1 MATQRARPFKGL
13 IMNILGVLVL
23 GVLLVAIG
31 LVIAGQMGLLTGKVP
46 GGLGVTEGR
55 LKGLSKTSNCVSSQA
70 GLYPDHPQK
79 EYASIAPLKFA
90 GNGDQAMDKLA
101 TALSKTERT
110 VLVKRELGYI
120 YAQSTTALLKFT
132 DDLELWLDK
141 PNGVIQ
147 VRSSSRLGQ
156 KDFGVNRAR
165 IEALRA
171 QL

>member
-1 MATQRARPFKGL
+1 
-13 IMNILGVLVL
+13 MNILGVLVL
-23 GVLLVAIG
+23 GLLLMAVG

-55 LKGLSKTSNCVSSQA
+55 LKGLSTTPNCVSSQA
-70 GLYPDHPQK
+70 GLYPEHPQK

-90 GNGDQAMDKLA
+90 GDGDQAMDKLA
-101 TALSKTERT
+101 AAISKTERT
-110 VLVKRELGYI
+110 VLVKREPGYI

-171 QL
+171 QLSF

>member
-1 MATQRARPFKGL
+1 
-13 IMNILGVLVL
+13 MNILGVLVL
-23 GVLLVAIG
+23 AALMVAIG
-31 LVIAGQMGLLTGKVP
+31 LVIAGQMGMLIGKVP
-46 GGLGVTEGR
+46 NGLGVTEGR
-55 LKGLSKTSNCVSSQA
+55 LKGLSKTPNCVSSQA

-90 GNGDQAMDKLA
+90 GDGEQAMDKLA
-101 TALSKTERT
+101 NALSKTKRT
-110 VLVKRELGYI
+110 VVVKREPGYI

-132 DDLELWLDK
+132 DDLQLWLDK

>member
-1 MATQRARPFKGL
+1 
-13 IMNILGVLVL
+13 MNILGIL
-23 GVLLVAIG
+23 VLLVLVVSVG
-31 LVIAGQMGLLTGKVP
+31 LVIAGQMGMLTGKVP
-46 GGLGVTEGR
+46 TGLGVTEGR
-55 LKGLSKTSNCVSSQA
+55 LKGLSKTPNCVSSQA
-70 GLYPDHPQK
+70 IHYADHPQK
-79 EYASIAPLKFA
+79 EYASVAPFKFT
-90 GNGDQAMDKLA
+90 GDGEQAMEKLA
-101 TALSKTERT
+101 AALSKTERT
-110 VLVKRELGYI
+110 VVVKREPGYI

-165 IEALRA
+165 VEALRA

>member
-1 MATQRARPFKGL
+1 MSFLAYGG
-13 IMNILGVLVL
+13 I
-23 GVLLVAIG
+23 LVALIAIA
-31 LVIAGQMGLLTGKVP
+31 LVVAGQMGMLTGKVP
-46 GGLGVTEGR
+46 NGLGVTEGR
-55 LKGLSKTSNCVSSQA
+55 LKGLSKTPNCVSSQA
-70 GLYPDHPQK
+70 GLYSDHPQK
-79 EYASIAPLKFA
+79 EYASIAPLKYS
-90 GNGDQAMDKLA
+90 GDGDQAMEKLA
-101 TALSKTERT
+101 AALSKTERT
-110 VLVKRELGYI
+110 VVVKREPGYI

-171 QL
+171 QLG

>member
-1 MATQRARPFKGL
+1 
-13 IMNILGVLVL
+13 MNILGVLVL
-23 GVLLVAIG
+23 GVLVVAIG

-46 GGLGVTEGR
+46 DGLGVSEGR
-55 LKGLSKTSNCVSSQA
+55 LKGLSKTPNCVSSQA

-79 EYASIAPLKFA
+79 EYASIKPLKFA
-90 GNGDQAMDKLA
+90 GDGDHAMDKLA
-101 TALSKTERT
+101 ESLSKTERS
-110 VLVKRELGYI
+110 VIVKREPGYI
-120 YAQSTTALLKFT
+120 YAQTTTALLKFT

>member
-1 MATQRARPFKGL
+1 
-13 IMNILGVLVL
+13 MNILGVVVL
-23 GVLLVAIG
+23 GLLVVAIG
-31 LVIAGQMGLLTGKVP
+31 LVIAGQMGLLTGKMP
-46 GGLGVTEGR
+46 GDLGVTEGR
-55 LKGLSKTSNCVSSQA
+55 LKGLSKTPNCVSSQA

-90 GNGDQAMDKLA
+90 GDGDQAMDKLA
-101 TALSKTERT
+101 AALAKTERT
-110 VLVKRELGYI
+110 VVVKREPGYI

-141 PNGVIQ
+141 ANGVIQ